1 LSDKSRQISMKRSI
15 SERCLFYVMFS
26 EDKDHIFFSCSNST
40 YVWEKV
46 MLTTGISKN
55 VVS

>member
-1 LSDKSRQISMKRSI
+1 MKRSI

-26 EDKDHIFFSCSNST
+26 EDKDHIFFSCSNSM

-46 MLTTGISKN
+46 MLNPVYLKIWLARM
-55 VVS
+55 